1 MGNKL
6 SNFIS
11 GFQNAFTKHSPQILI
26 GVGVSGLLT
35 TIGLTI
41 PATVK
46 ATRLVD
52 AKKEELGVDKL
63 TTKEVLQTTWK
74 CYIPPFITATASTA
88 CVFGGSSKHTRR
100 NAALATA
107 YKVSETAF
115 SEYREKVRESLGERK
130 DGAIRDMVAKKHI
143 EENPVKGREVIITEK
158 GNTLCYDHLS
168 GRYFKSDID
177 HVQRAVNNLNRAM
190 MYDMGGYVSL
200 NDFYDELDLAHTAL
214 GNDLGWNLD
223 HGLIDIHFGSQIAD
237 DGTPCIVLDYTIAP
251 IYNYDKRI

>member
-1 MGNKL
+1 MGIKF
-6 SNFIS
+6 SNFVNGLQDTMS
-11 GFQNAFTKHSPQILI
+11 KNAPHILI
-26 GVGVSGLLT
+26 GIGVSGMLT
-35 TIGLTI
+35 SIGLTI

-63 TTKEVLQTTWK
+63 SKKEVLKTVWK
-74 CYIPPFITATASTA
+74 CYIPTLITTTTSTV
-88 CVFGGSSKHTRR
+88 CVFGGSAKHARR
-100 NAALATA
+100 HAALATA

-130 DGAIRDMVAKKHI
+130 DDAIRDLVAKKHV
-143 EENPVKGREVIITEK
+143 EDNPVKSAEIIVTEK

-177 HVQRAVNNLNRAM
+177 HIQKAVNNLNRAM
-190 MYDMGGYVSL
+190 MFDMGGYVSL
-200 NDFYDELDLAHTAL
+200 NDFYDELSLSHTKV
-214 GNDLGWNLD
+214 GDDLGWNLD

-237 DGTPCIVLDYTIAP
+237 NGTPCIVLDYTVAP
-251 IYNYDKRI
+251 IYDYDKRI